1 MIFAWFTKNS
11 TSRFET
17 EHLKQGSL
25 VLVLY
30 NIFLHWL
37 LVVEA
42 RLNHMIQK
50 ADDELLGI
58 FLLSEPV
65 QRHNSPHEREND
77 IKWCLFWAIWLS
89 YKLNVCAQQTLPLL
103 FFSIAKLLVTLI
115 RNAELMQRDCMKKTL
130 HYRIKKTGVSSII
143 HSKCNFFIL

>member
-1 MIFAWFTKNS
+1 LIFAWFTKNS

-30 NIFLHWL
+30 NILLHWL

-77 IKWCLFWAIWLS
+77 IKWSLFWGIWLS

-130 HYRIKKTGVSSII
+130 HYRIKKTCVSSII